1 VSVTSTATTTRAG
14 DERLAG
20 TRADGSPTPARQL
33 TQAER
38 ERGWIRRLGGYCLK
52 HRGLVIAAFS
62 GSVVSMAVGSVTPLI
77 VREVVDKVILARSQP
92 MLPWIIAL
100 LAAGIVNFGAGFTR
114 RYLGGRLSIDVQHD
128 MRQEVFGSL
137 ERLDGA
143 KQDDL
148 QTGQVVSRAIS
159 DLNLVQGLLGMVP
172 MQLANLLLF
181 VMSIIL
187 MLTLSPML
195 TIVAM
200 LIGPSLWFVA
210 LKGRGKLFPANWDAQ
225 QRVGEVAGVVESSV
239 TGVRVVKGFGQEEH
253 ELDRLDRTAHGL
265 FASRM
270 RTVRLNSFYNPLM
283 AVLPALGQV
292 GVLGF
297 GGYLALKGV
306 RHPGSK
312 GSISLGTFL
321 AFSTYL
327 ASMVA
332 PVRMLSGL
340 LTIGQQ
346 AKAGVLRVFEVI
358 DSRSTVVDAPDAI
371 ELPNAAVDIEFDGV
385 TFGYTSDLP
394 VLENVSLKVAAGETL
409 ALVGTAGSGKSTVS
423 LLLPRFYDVQRGA
436 IRLGGHDVRK
446 VTLDSLRARIG
457 VVFEDSF
464 LFSDSVRSNIGYGRP
479 DATFEAIVAAA
490 EAAEADGFINELPKG
505 YDTVVGEQG
514 LTLSGGQRQRVA
526 LARALLTDPHLLLLD
541 DATSAIDARIEA
553 EIHATLR
560 RVMKGRTTVLI
571 AHRRS
576 TLALADRIAVLD
588 RGKVVDVGTHAE
600 LTARCPLYTVLL
612 SGPSDDVD
620 SMSDA
625 EVEAQAEALGTRTDD
640 TERRVNGI
648 TPSLWKGA
656 PTALERAGASVI
668 GLSGAGG
675 GGGMG
680 GMGGMGGG
688 MGRGG
693 PGGPGGPGG
702 MFASLPPTPE
712 LLARVAALPAAN
724 DTPGMDAAAVR
735 APDPGFKFRHVLR
748 AFRLPL
754 LVGLGLVAAD
764 AVASLVLPA
773 TIRVGVDD
781 GILRDDG
788 KLILLAAGIALTVT
802 LIDWVI
808 SIYQVRVTGRT
819 GERILYSL
827 RIKLFAHLQ
836 RLGLDFYEKE
846 MGGRIMTRMTTDV
859 DALSTFVQT
868 GLATAVVSVLSF
880 VGVLVAL
887 LVINL
892 PLALVVLLV
901 LPAVVVGTL
910 IFRKKSSTAYQIA
923 RERVSAVN
931 ADLQENVAGIRV
943 AQAFRREDRNSEHFA
958 DLSDNYRVARI
969 RSQRYIATFFP
980 FIALV
985 SDVATALVLGYG
997 STRVQSGALTAGAL
1011 IAFMLYVNMFFS
1023 PVQQLSQVFD
1033 AYQQA
1038 VVGLRRISELLRT
1051 PTSTPQAADPI
1062 PVGPR
1067 LDASIDLAGVEFA
1080 YTDTSAPAL
1089 RGVSV
1094 HIPSGQRIAVVGETG
1109 AGKSTVM
1116 KLLARFYDPTQG
1128 SVKVGGVDLR
1138 AYDLAGFRHRLGYV
1152 PQEAYLFA
1160 GTVRDSIAYGR
1171 PDATDAEVEAAADAV
1186 GAHNMVA
1193 RLRGGYMHDVGDRG
1207 RNLSSGQRQLLALAR
1222 AECVRPD
1229 LLLLD
1234 EATAAL
1240 DLASEAAVTRAEDLL
1255 AQKRTTV
1262 VIAHRLTTAAR
1273 ADRVVVLDHGRLVED
1288 GTHAELLAADGTYAR
1303 LWEAFAGTE

>member
-1 VSVTSTATTTRAG
+1 MSVTSTTTTTRAG
-14 DERLAG
+14 DDRLVG
-20 TRADGSPTPARQL
+20 TPAAGSPPPAHQL
-33 TQAER
+33 TQAES
-38 ERGWIRRLGGYCLK
+38 ERGWIRRLGGYCLE
-52 HRGLVIAAFS
+52 HRVLVIASLS
-62 GSVVSMAVGSVTPLI
+62 GSVVSMAVGAVTPLI
-77 VREVVDKVILARSQP
+77 VREVVDKVILARTQP

-172 MQLANLLLF
+172 MQLSNLLLF

-195 TIVAM
+195 TIVAL

-225 QRVGEVAGVVESSV
+225 QRIGEVAGVVESSV

-297 GGYLALKGV
+297 GGYLALKGT
-306 RHPGSK
+306 
-312 GSISLGTFL
+312 ITLGTFL

-358 DSRSTVVDAPDAI
+358 DSRSTVVDAPDAF
-371 ELPNAAVDIEFDGV
+371 ELPNTALDIEFDGV
-385 TFGYTSDLP
+385 TFGYTHDQP
-394 VLENVSLKVAAGETL
+394 VLEDVSLHIAAGETL
-409 ALVGTAGSGKSTVS
+409 ALVGTAGSGKSTIS
-423 LLLPRFYDVQRGA
+423 LLLPRFYDAQRGA
-436 IRLGGHDVRK
+436 IRLGGHDVRN

-479 DATFEAIVAAA
+479 DATIEAIVAAA
-490 EAAEADGFINELPKG
+490 EAAEADGFIDELPNG

-588 RGKVVDVGTHAE
+588 RGRLVDVGTHAE

-620 SMSDA
+620 TLSDD
-625 EVEAQAEALGTRTDD
+625 EIDAQAAALGTRTDD
-640 TERRVNGI
+640 TEIRVDGV
-648 TPSLWKGA
+648 TRSLWKGA

-668 GLSGAGG
+668 GSS

-680 GMGGMGGG
+680 GGPG
-688 MGRGG
+688 MGR
-693 PGGPGGPGG
+693 GGPGGPGG

-712 LLARVAALPAAN
+712 LLAQVAALPPAN
-724 DTPGMDAAAVR
+724 DTPGMDPEDVR

-748 AFRLPL
+748 AFRVPL
-754 LVGLGLVAAD
+754 LVGLALVAAD
-764 AVASLVLPA
+764 ALASLVLPA

-781 GILRDDG
+781 GILRHDG
-788 KLILLAAGIALTVT
+788 NLILLAAGIALSVT
-802 LIDWVI
+802 LVDWVI

-827 RIKLFAHLQ
+827 RVKLFAQLQ

-880 VGVLVAL
+880 VGVLIAL

-892 PLALVVLLV
+892 QLALVVLLV
-901 LPAVVVGTL
+901 LPAVVVATL
-910 IFRKKSSTAYQIA
+910 IFRKKSSAAYQVA
-923 RERVSAVN
+923 RERVGAVN

-943 AQAFRREDRNSEHFA
+943 AQAFRREDRNSAHFA

-997 STRVQSGALTAGAL
+997 STRVQNNLLTAGAL

-1033 AYQQA
+1033 SYQQA

-1051 PTSTPQAADPI
+1051 PTSTPAALDPI
-1062 PVGPR
+1062 PVGSR
-1067 LDASIDLAGVEFA
+1067 LEASIDLTDVEFA
-1080 YTDTSAPAL
+1080 YTTTSAPAL

-1094 HIPSGQRIAVVGETG
+1094 HIPAGQRIAVVGETG

-1116 KLLARFYDPTQG
+1116 KLLARFYDPTAG

-1138 AYDLAGFRHRLGYV
+1138 QYDLAGFRHRLGYV

-1171 PDATDAEVEAAADAV
+1171 PDATDAEVEAAASAV
-1186 GAHNMVA
+1186 GAHDMVA

-1273 ADRVVVLDHGRLVED
+1273 ADRVLVLDHGELVED
-1288 GTHAELLAADGTYAR
+1288 GTHAELLAANGTYAA
-1303 LWEAFAGTE
+1303 LWAAFAGTE

>member
-1 VSVTSTATTTRAG
+1 M
-14 DERLAG
+14 AG
-20 TRADGSPTPARQL
+20 TPAPGSPSPVRQL

-38 ERGWIRRLGGYCLK
+38 ERGWIRRLGGYCLE
-52 HRGLVIAAFS
+52 HRVLVIAALS
-62 GSVVSMAVGSVTPLI
+62 GSVVSMAVGAVTPLI
-77 VREVVDKVILARSQP
+77 VREVVDKVILARTQP

-195 TIVAM
+195 TIVAL

-225 QRVGEVAGVVESSV
+225 QRIGEVAGVVESSV

-297 GGYLALKGV
+297 GGYLALKGT
-306 RHPGSK
+306 
-312 GSISLGTFL
+312 ITLGTFL

-358 DSRSTVVDAPDAI
+358 DSRSTVIDAPDAFD
-371 ELPNAAVDIEFDGV
+371 LPNDALDIEFDGV
-385 TFGYTSDLP
+385 TFGYTHDQP
-394 VLENVSLKVAAGETL
+394 VLENVSLHVAAGETI
-409 ALVGTAGSGKSTVS
+409 ALVGTAGSGKSTIS
-423 LLLPRFYDVQRGA
+423 LLLPRFYDVGRGA
-436 IRLGGHDVRK
+436 IRLGGHDLRK

-464 LFSDSVRSNIGYGRP
+464 LFSDTVRSNIGYGRP
-479 DATFEAIVAAA
+479 DATIDAIVAAA
-490 EAAEADGFINELPKG
+490 EAAEADGFIGELPNG

-560 RVMKGRTTVLI
+560 RVMKDRTTVLI

-588 RGKVVDVGTHAE
+588 RGHVVDVGTHAE
-600 LTARCPLYTVLL
+600 LTARCALYTVLL

-620 SMSDA
+620 TLSDD
-625 EVEAQAEALGTRTDD
+625 EIEAQADALGTRTDD
-640 TERRVNGI
+640 TEVRVDGV
-648 TPSLWKGA
+648 TPSLWAGA
-656 PTALERAGASVI
+656 PTALERAGAATI
-668 GLSGAGG
+668 GLSGAGS

-680 GMGGMGGG
+680 GGPG

-712 LLARVAALPAAN
+712 LLAQVAALPPAN
-724 DTPGMDAAAVR
+724 DTPGMDPAVVR

-748 AFRLPL
+748 SFRLPL
-754 LVGLGLVAAD
+754 LVGLALVAAD

-781 GILRDDG
+781 GILRHDG
-788 KLILLAAGIALTVT
+788 NLILLAAGIAMSVT
-802 LIDWVI
+802 LLDWVI

-819 GERILYSL
+819 GERILYAL

-880 VGVLVAL
+880 LGVLIAL

-910 IFRKKSSTAYQIA
+910 IFRKKSSTAYQLA
-923 RERVSAVN
+923 RERVGAVN

-943 AQAFRREDRNSEHFA
+943 AQAFRREERNNAHFA

-1011 IAFMLYVNMFFS
+1011 IAFMLYVNMFFA

-1033 AYQQA
+1033 SYQQA

-1051 PTSTPQAADPI
+1051 PTSTPAAPDPI

-1067 LDASIDLAGVEFA
+1067 LDASIDLTDVEFA
-1080 YTDTSAPAL
+1080 YNETSAPAL

-1094 HIPSGQRIAVVGETG
+1094 HIPAGQRIAVVGETG

-1116 KLLARFYDPTQG
+1116 KLMARFYDPTAG

-1138 AYDLAGFRHRLGYV
+1138 DYDLGGFRHRLGYV

-1186 GAHNMVA
+1186 GAHDMVA

-1273 ADRVVVLDHGRLVED
+1273 ADRVLVLDHGELVED
-1288 GTHAELLAADGTYAR
+1288 GTHAELLAADGTYAK
-1303 LWEAFAGTE
+1303 LWAAFAGSE

>member
-14 DERLAG
+14 EDKLAG
-20 TRADGSPTPARQL
+20 SPAGSSTPARQL

-52 HRGLVIAAFS
+52 HRVLVIAALS
-62 GSVVSMAVGSVTPLI
+62 GSVVSMAVGAVTPLI

-195 TIVAM
+195 TIVAL
-200 LIGPSLWFVA
+200 LIGPSLWLVA

-225 QRVGEVAGVVESSV
+225 QRVGEVAGVVESAV

-297 GGYLALKGV
+297 GGYLALKGT
-306 RHPGSK
+306 
-312 GSISLGTFL
+312 ITLGTFL

-371 ELPNAAVDIEFDGV
+371 ELPNAAIDIEFDGV
-385 TFGYTSDLP
+385 TFGYTQDSP

-409 ALVGTAGSGKSTVS
+409 AMVGTAGSGKSTVS

-436 IRLGGHDVRK
+436 IRLGGHDLRK

-479 DATFEAIVAAA
+479 DATLEAIVAAA
-490 EAAEADGFINELPKG
+490 EAAEADEFISELPNG

-588 RGKVVDVGTHAE
+588 RGRVVDVGTHAE
-600 LTARCPLYTVLL
+600 LTARCPLYTVLM
-612 SGPSDDVD
+612 SGPSEDVD
-620 SMSDA
+620 SLSDA
-625 EVEAQAEALGTRTDD
+625 EIEAQAEALGTSTDD
-640 TERRVNGI
+640 TEHRVNGV
-648 TPSLWKGA
+648 TSSLWKDA
-656 PTALERAGASVI
+656 PTALERAGAAVV
-668 GLSGAGG
+668 GLSGS

-680 GMGGMGGG
+680 
-688 MGRGG
+688 GG

-712 LLARVAALPAAN
+712 LLAQVAALPPAD
-724 DTPGMDAAAVR
+724 DTPGMDAAVVR
-735 APDPGFKFRHVLR
+735 APDPAFKFRHVLR
-748 AFRLPL
+748 GFRLPL
-754 LVGLGLVAAD
+754 LVGLALVAAD

-773 TIRVGVDD
+773 AIRVGVDD
-781 GILRDDG
+781 GILRHDG

-880 VGVLVAL
+880 FGVLIAL

-892 PLALVVLLV
+892 PLALVVLTV
-901 LPAVVVGTL
+901 LPVVVVGTL

-923 RERVSAVN
+923 RERVGAVN

-943 AQAFRREDRNSEHFA
+943 AQAFRREDRNSRHFA

-980 FIALV
+980 LIALV

-997 STRVQSGALTAGAL
+997 STRVQSGLLTAGAL

-1051 PTSTPQAADPI
+1051 PTSTPQAANPI
-1062 PVGPR
+1062 QVGPR
-1067 LDASIDLAGVEFA
+1067 LDTSIDLTDVEFA
-1080 YTDTSAPAL
+1080 YTATSAPAL

-1094 HIPSGQRIAVVGETG
+1094 HVPAGQRIAVVGETG

-1116 KLLARFYDPTQG
+1116 KLLARFYDPTGG
-1128 SVKVGGVDLR
+1128 SVKIGGVDLR
-1138 AYDLAGFRHRLGYV
+1138 EYDLAGFRQRLGYV

-1186 GAHNMVA
+1186 GAHDMVA

-1273 ADRVVVLDHGRLVED
+1273 ADRVLVLDHGKLVED
-1288 GTHAELLAADGTYAR
+1288 GTHAELLAADGTYAK
-1303 LWEAFAGTE
+1303 LWAAFAGTE

>member
-1 VSVTSTATTTRAG
+1 MSVTSTTTTTRAG
-14 DERLAG
+14 DDRLVG
-20 TRADGSPTPARQL
+20 TPPGGSPTPARPL

-38 ERGWIRRLGGYCLK
+38 ESGWIRRLGGYCLK
-52 HRGLVIAAFS
+52 HRVLAIASLS

-77 VREVVDKVILARSQP
+77 VREVVDKVILARTQP

-195 TIVAM
+195 TIVAL

-225 QRVGEVAGVVESSV
+225 QRIGEVAGVVESSV

-297 GGYLALKGV
+297 GGYLALKGT
-306 RHPGSK
+306 
-312 GSISLGTFL
+312 ITLGTFL

-346 AKAGVLRVFEVI
+346 AKAGVMRVFEVI
-358 DSRSTVVDAPDAI
+358 DSRSTVVDAPDAFD
-371 ELPNAAVDIEFDGV
+371 LPNEALDIEFDDV
-385 TFGYTSDLP
+385 TFGYTHDQP
-394 VLENVSLKVAAGETL
+394 VLERVSLHIAAGETL
-409 ALVGTAGSGKSTVS
+409 ALVGTAGSGKSTIS

-479 DATFEAIVAAA
+479 DATIEAITAAA
-490 EAAEADGFINELPKG
+490 EAAEADGFIDELPDG

-576 TLALADRIAVLD
+576 TLALADRIAVMD
-588 RGKVVDVGTHAE
+588 RGRVVDVGTHDE

-620 SMSDA
+620 TLSDD
-625 EVEAQAEALGTRTDD
+625 EIEAQAEALGTRTDD
-640 TERRVNGI
+640 TERRVDGI

-656 PTALERAGASVI
+656 PTSLERAGAATI
-668 GLSGAGG
+668 GLSGTGG

-680 GMGGMGGG
+680 GGPG

-712 LLARVAALPAAN
+712 LLAQVAALPPAN
-724 DTPGMDAAAVR
+724 DTPGMDAEAVR
-735 APDPGFKFRHVLR
+735 APDPAFKFRHVLR

-754 LVGLGLVAAD
+754 LVGLALVAAD

-781 GILRDDG
+781 GILRQDG
-788 KLILLAAGIALTVT
+788 NLILLAAGIALSVT
-802 LIDWVI
+802 LLDWVI

-880 VGVLVAL
+880 VGVLIAL

-892 PLALVVLLV
+892 PLALVVLMV

-910 IFRKKSSTAYQIA
+910 IFRKKSSTAYQVA
-923 RERVSAVN
+923 RERVGAVN

-943 AQAFRREDRNSEHFA
+943 AQAFRREDRNSAYFA

-985 SDVATALVLGYG
+985 SDMATALVLGYG

-1033 AYQQA
+1033 SYQQA

-1051 PTSTPQAADPI
+1051 PTSTPAAVDPI
-1062 PVGPR
+1062 QVGPR
-1067 LDASIDLAGVEFA
+1067 LDASIDLTDVGFA
-1080 YTDTSAPAL
+1080 YTDTAAPAL

-1094 HIPSGQRIAVVGETG
+1094 HIPAGQRIAVVGETG

-1116 KLLARFYDPTQG
+1116 KLLARFYDPTAG

-1186 GAHNMVA
+1186 GAHDMVA

-1273 ADRVVVLDHGRLVED
+1273 ADRVLVLDHGELVED
-1288 GTHAELLAADGTYAR
+1288 GTHAELLAANGTYAT
-1303 LWEAFAGTE
+1303 LWAAFAGTE

>member
-1 VSVTSTATTTRAG
+1 V
-14 DERLAG
+14 
-20 TRADGSPTPARQL
+20 
-33 TQAER
+33 
-38 ERGWIRRLGGYCLK
+38 
-52 HRGLVIAAFS
+52 LVIAALS
-62 GSVVSMAVGSVTPLI
+62 GSVVSMAVGAVTPLI
-77 VREVVDKVILARSQP
+77 VREVVDKVILAHTQP
-92 MLPWIIAL
+92 MLPWLIAL
-100 LAAGIVNFGAGFTR
+100 LAAGVVNFGAGFTR

-181 VMSIIL
+181 AMSIIL

-195 TIVAM
+195 TIVAL

-225 QRVGEVAGVVESSV
+225 QRIGEVAGVVESSV

-297 GGYLALKGV
+297 GGYLALKGT
-306 RHPGSK
+306 
-312 GSISLGTFL
+312 ITLGTFL

-358 DSRSTVVDAPDAI
+358 DSRSTVVDAPDAF
-371 ELPNAAVDIEFDGV
+371 ELPNTALDIEFDGV
-385 TFGYTSDLP
+385 TFGYTSDQP
-394 VLENVSLKVAAGETL
+394 VLEDVSLHIAAGETL
-409 ALVGTAGSGKSTVS
+409 ALVGTAGSGKSTIS

-436 IRLGGHDVRK
+436 IRLGGHDLRK

-479 DATFEAIVAAA
+479 DATIDAIVAAA
-490 EAAEADGFINELPKG
+490 EAAEADGFIDELPNG

-553 EIHATLR
+553 EIHSTLR
-560 RVMKGRTTVLI
+560 KVMKGRTTVLI

-588 RGKVVDVGTHAE
+588 RGRVVDVGTHAE

-620 SMSDA
+620 TLSDD
-625 EVEAQAEALGTRTDD
+625 EIEAQAEALGSRTDD
-640 TERRVNGI
+640 TEVRVDGV

-668 GLSGAGG
+668 GLSGS

-680 GMGGMGGG
+680 GGPG

-712 LLARVAALPAAN
+712 LLAQVAALPPAG
-724 DTPGMDAAAVR
+724 DTPGMDSEVVR
-735 APDPGFKFRHVLR
+735 APDPAFKFRHVLR
-748 AFRLPL
+748 GFRLPL

-764 AVASLVLPA
+764 AIASLVLPA

-781 GILRDDG
+781 GILRHDG
-788 KLILLAAGIALTVT
+788 NLILLAAGIALSVT
-802 LIDWVI
+802 LLDWVI

-827 RIKLFAHLQ
+827 RVKLFAHLQ

-880 VGVLVAL
+880 LGVLIAL

-892 PLALVVLLV
+892 PLALVVLTV
-901 LPAVVVGTL
+901 LPVVVAGTL
-910 IFRKKSSTAYQIA
+910 IFRKKSSSAYQVA
-923 RERVSAVN
+923 RERVGAVN

-943 AQAFRREDRNSEHFA
+943 AQAFRREDRNSRHFA

-997 STRVQSGALTAGAL
+997 STRVRDGLLTAGAL

-1051 PTSTPQAADPI
+1051 PTSTPQAANPI
-1062 PVGPR
+1062 HVGPR
-1067 LDASIDLAGVEFA
+1067 LDASIDLTDVEFG
-1080 YTDTSAPAL
+1080 YTSTSAPAL

-1094 HIPSGQRIAVVGETG
+1094 HVPAGQRIAVVGETG

-1116 KLLARFYDPTQG
+1116 KLLARFYDPTGG
-1128 SVKVGGVDLR
+1128 SVKIGGVDLR
-1138 AYDLAGFRHRLGYV
+1138 EYELAGFRQRLGYV

-1171 PDATDAEVEAAADAV
+1171 PDATDAEVEAAAEAV
-1186 GAHNMVA
+1186 GAHDMVA

-1207 RNLSSGQRQLLALAR
+1207 RTLSSGQRQLLALAR

-1262 VIAHRLTTAAR
+1262 VIAHRPTTAAR
-1273 ADRVVVLDHGRLVED
+1273 AERVLVLDRGKLVED
-1288 GTHAELLAADGTYAR
+1288 GTHAEILAAEGTYAK
-1303 LWEAFAGTE
+1303 LWAAFAGTE

>member
-1 VSVTSTATTTRAG
+1 VSDTSTATTRRAG
-14 DERLAG
+14 DDRLAG
-20 TRADGSPTPARQL
+20 PPADGSPAPARQL

-38 ERGWIRRLGGYCLK
+38 ERGWIRRLAGYCLE
-52 HRGLVIAAFS
+52 HRVLVFAALS
-62 GSVVSMAVGSVTPLI
+62 GSVVSMAVGAVTPLI
-77 VREVVDKVILARSQP
+77 VREVVDKVILARTQP

-195 TIVAM
+195 TIVAL
-200 LIGPSLWFVA
+200 LIGPSLWLVA

-225 QRVGEVAGVVESSV
+225 QHVGEVAGVVESSV

-253 ELDRLDRTAHGL
+253 ELDRLDRTAHDL

-297 GGYLALKGV
+297 GGYLALEGT
-306 RHPGSK
+306 
-312 GSISLGTFL
+312 ITLGTFL

-358 DSRSTVVDAPDAI
+358 DSRSTVVDASDAI

-394 VLENVSLKVAAGETL
+394 VLDDVSLKVAAGETL

-436 IRLGGHDVRK
+436 IRLGGHDLRT

-464 LFSDSVRSNIGYGRP
+464 LFSDTVRSNIGYGRP
-479 DATFEAIVAAA
+479 DATIETIVAAA
-490 EAAEADGFINELPKG
+490 QAAEADEFINELPKG

-588 RGKVVDVGTHAE
+588 RGRVVDVGTHAE
-600 LTARCPLYTVLL
+600 LTARCPLYTVLM
-612 SGPSDDVD
+612 SGPSEDVD
-620 SMSDA
+620 ALSDA
-625 EVEAQAEALGTRTDD
+625 EIEAQADALGTRTDD
-640 TERRVNGI
+640 TERRVDGV
-648 TPSLWKGA
+648 TPSLWKDA
-656 PTALERAGASVI
+656 PTALERAGASVV

-675 GGGMG
+675 GM
-680 GMGGMGGG
+680 GG

-712 LLARVAALPAAN
+712 LLAQVAALPPATA
-724 DTPGMDAAAVR
+724 TPDMDPAVVR
-735 APDPGFKFRHVLR
+735 APDPDFKFRHVLR
-748 AFRLPL
+748 GFRLPL
-754 LVGLGLVAAD
+754 LVGLALVAAD

-781 GILRDDG
+781 GILRQDG
-788 KLILLAAGIALTVT
+788 NLILLAAGIALAVT

-836 RLGLDFYEKE
+836 RLGLDFYERE

-880 VGVLVAL
+880 LGVLIAL

-892 PLALVVLLV
+892 PLALVVLTV
-901 LPAVVVGTL
+901 LPVVVVGTL
-910 IFRKKSSTAYQIA
+910 IFRKKSSVAYQIA

-943 AQAFRREDRNSEHFA
+943 AQAFRREDRNSRHFA

-997 STRVQSGALTAGAL
+997 STRVQSGLLTAGAL

-1038 VVGLRRISELLRT
+1038 VVGLRRISDLLRT
-1051 PTSTPQAADPI
+1051 PTSTPQAANPI
-1062 PVGPR
+1062 PVGSR
-1067 LDASIDLAGVEFA
+1067 LDASIDLTDVEFA
-1080 YTDTSAPAL
+1080 YTETSAPAL

-1094 HIPSGQRIAVVGETG
+1094 HIPAGQRIAVVGETG

-1116 KLLARFYDPTQG
+1116 KLLARFYDPTAG
-1128 SVKVGGVDLR
+1128 SVQVGGIDVRD
-1138 AYDLAGFRHRLGYV
+1138 YDLAGFRQRLGYV

-1186 GAHNMVA
+1186 GAHDMVA

-1273 ADRVVVLDHGRLVED
+1273 ADRVLVLDHGELVED
-1288 GTHAELLAADGTYAR
+1288 GTHAELLAAGGTYAK
-1303 LWEAFAGTE
+1303 LWAAFAGTE